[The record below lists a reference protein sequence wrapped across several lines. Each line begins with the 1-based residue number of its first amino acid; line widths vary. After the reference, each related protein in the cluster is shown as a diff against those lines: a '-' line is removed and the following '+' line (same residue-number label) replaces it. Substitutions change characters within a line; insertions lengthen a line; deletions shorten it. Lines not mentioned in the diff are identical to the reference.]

1 MILNIS
7 KKTSVKTVN
16 IFRYILYYE
25 VAVLYYLS
33 KILSISKNSNKG
45 IVFIK
50 YMIQINILKRINNM
64 SQDKFSYDIE
74 RNDHQGMFIY

>member
-1 MILNIS
+1 MNVRILGFFVMYITN
-7 KKTSVKTVN
+7 
-16 IFRYILYYE
+16 FLYILYKN

-33 KILSISKNSNKG
+33 KILSISKKPNKG

-50 YMIQINILKRINNM
+50 YMIQINILKRINYM

-74 RNDHQGMFIY
+74 RNDHHGMFIY